1 LFHVNPFDV
10 LLLFRDRLFKPYWFG
25 TGTPTFLVDLLKQ
38 RQTWLPELSHLQTD
52 ADLLSSFEVDFIP
65 TEALLFQ
72 AGYLTIEA
80 VEQIGA
86 SQFYRLRYPNVE
98 VLQSLHISLLRAW
111 SPDARQAVRGRMQL
125 QRLLLTNDFAGMQQ
139 LFTAFYASIAHQW
152 FTNSPIAQ
160 YEGYYASVFYSYFAA
175 LGLDITCEES
185 SNAGRLD
192 MAIKLNGQIYLFEFK
207 VVELTPEGRALQP
220 IITAG
225 YADKYQASGQP
236 IHLIGV
242 EFSKSSLSVVGFEV
256 KKLQTQ

>member
-1 LFHVNPFDV
+1 MFHVNPFDV

-125 QRLLLTNDFAGMQQ
+125 QRLLLTNDFAGMQT

-192 MAIKLNGQIYLFEFK
+192 MAIKRNGQIYLFEFK
-207 VVELTPEGRALQP
+207 VVEIEPGAGRC
-220 IITAG
+220 
-225 YADKYQASGQP
+225 
-236 IHLIGV
+236 
-242 EFSKSSLSVVGFEV
+242 SKSSQQATPINTKPAASPS
-256 KKLQTQ
+256 T